1 MHVWLYSESLGWFWI
16 NKEVFMNHPNLRDE
30 SERFIFRA
38 NTGRGGSRAA
48 SWSLLKVIEEQNG
61 ARSIQVHDY

>member
-1 MHVWLYSESLGWFWI
+1 M
-16 NKEVFMNHPNLRDE
+16 
-30 SERFIFRA
+30 RA
-38 NTGRGGSRAA
+38 NALSLEPIQAEVGSGAA